1 MNADGFIRRL
11 GGYDA
16 EVRERG
22 SNLSGGQRQ
31 LLAFARA
38 LAHDPAIL
46 ILDEATSSVDP
57 ETEWLIQDALEK
69 LLAGRTAVV
78 IAHRLS
84 TIEAAD
90 RILVL
95 HKGEL
100 REAGTHAELLARG
113 GIYAGSTAC
122 STRAPSR
129 RCGEWGRRGR
139 DPRPG
144 SGTSRVCC
152 CPWSG
157 CLSPSAAAASRCTWP
172 GLSWTEAR
180 ILLRR
185 EPIERVLARPDV
197 DPALRERLRLVLAAR
212 SFARD
217 RLGLHVGDSYATYAE
232 VTPGETTV
240 HVVPAAYRD
249 RLKPY
254 TWWYPIAGRVPY
266 RGFFDRSAAQA
277 EANRLASR
285 DLDVDVRPAVA
296 FSTLGWFADPLLSTT
311 AEAGPVSLVTTVLH
325 ELFHQTLYVPGES
338 AFNESAATFAG
349 ERGAIAFFCTGPATD
364 ERTLP
369 EARTAWAETRVRARV
384 LQRLAAR
391 LRRLY
396 AEHPPAAER
405 ERVRAALTAAA
416 ARSLARRGLGRTTTS
431 SRRTTPACWVRCSMP
446 PTSTSFAALAPGD
459 GDPGP
464 GLRALVAAVRG
475 APDPFE
481 SLAALTA
488 ERGKLQSG

>member
-1 MNADGFIRRL
+1 VIPARQRHVARL
-11 GGYDA
+11 LLPLVGLSLTVGGC
-16 EVRERG
+16 
-22 SNLSGGQRQ
+22 GQP
-31 LLAFARA
+31 LYVAR
-38 LAHDPAIL
+38 
-46 ILDEATSSVDP
+46 
-57 ETEWLIQDALEK
+57 
-69 LLAGRTAVV
+69 
-78 IAHRLS
+78 
-84 TIEAAD
+84 
-90 RILVL
+90 
-95 HKGEL
+95 
-100 REAGTHAELLARG
+100 
-113 GIYAGSTAC
+113 
-122 STRAPSR
+122 
-129 RCGEWGRRGR
+129 
-139 DPRPG
+139 
-144 SGTSRVCC
+144 
-152 CPWSG
+152 
-157 CLSPSAAAASRCTWP
+157 
-172 GLSWTEAR
+172 LSWTEAR

-185 EPIERVLARPDV
+185 EPIERVIARPDV

-217 RLGLHVGDSYATYAE
+217 QLGFTVGDSYSTYAE

-240 HVVPAAYRD
+240 HVVQAAYRD

-254 TWWYPIAGRVPY
+254 TWWYPITGRVPY

-285 DLDVDVRPAVA
+285 DLDVDVRSAVA

-311 AEAGPVSLVTTVLH
+311 AAEAGPVSLVTTVLH
-325 ELFHQTLYVPGES
+325 ELFHQTLYVAGES
-338 AFNESAATFAG
+338 TFNESAATFAG
-349 ERGAIAFFCTGPATD
+349 ERGAIGFFCTGPETD
-364 ERTLP
+364 EKRCQR
-369 EARTAWAETRVRARV
+369 ARTAWAETRVRARV
-384 LQRLAAR
+384 LQHLAAR

-416 ARSLARRGLGRTTTS
+416 ARSLARRGLDNDDLE
-431 SRRTTPACWVRCSMP
+431 P
-446 PTSTSFAALAPGD
+446 PNNARLLGALLYASHLDEFAALAPGD